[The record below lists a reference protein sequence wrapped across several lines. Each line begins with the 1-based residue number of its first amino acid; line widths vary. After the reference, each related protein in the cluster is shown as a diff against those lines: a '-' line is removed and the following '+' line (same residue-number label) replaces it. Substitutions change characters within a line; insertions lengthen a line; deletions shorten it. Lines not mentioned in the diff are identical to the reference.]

1 MNPYKIIYNYYPA
14 GTLRDILVTHS
25 KCVAS
30 KALDIADSLELEID
44 RDFVFEA
51 AMLHDIGIFRTD
63 APSIHCYGSLPYI
76 CHGIEGRQIL
86 DEEGY
91 PRHALVCERHT
102 GAGITVGGITAQ
114 NLPLPRRD
122 MCPVSLEEKLIC
134 YADKFFSKSRNLTE
148 EKPVEKIIAQM
159 EAHGADTL
167 ERFMQMH
174 RLFCP
179 ECVAVR

>member
-1 MNPYKIIYNYYPA
+1 
-14 GTLRDILVTHS
+14 
-25 KCVAS
+25 
-30 KALDIADSLELEID
+30 
-44 RDFVFEA
+44 
-51 AMLHDIGIFRTD
+51 MLHDIGIFRTD

-102 GAGITVGGITAQ
+102 GAGITVGDITAQ

>member
-102 GAGITVGGITAQ
+102 GAGITVADIR
-114 NLPLPRRD
+114 PRTCLCRAA
-122 MCPVSLEEKLIC
+122 IC
-134 YADKFFSKSRNLTE
+134 VRSRSRRN
-148 EKPVEKIIAQM
+148 
-159 EAHGADTL
+159 
-167 ERFMQMH
+167 
-174 RLFCP
+174 
-179 ECVAVR
+179 

>member
-102 GAGITVGGITAQ
+102 GAGITVGDNGPEPASAAPRYVSGLARGETDMLRRQVLFQITQSHRGETGGENHRPDGGPRSRHPGALHADAPPL
-114 NLPLPRRD
+114 LP
-122 MCPVSLEEKLIC
+122 
-134 YADKFFSKSRNLTE
+134 
-148 EKPVEKIIAQM
+148 
-159 EAHGADTL
+159 
-167 ERFMQMH
+167 
-174 RLFCP
+174 
-179 ECVAVR
+179 